1 MGIKLDNYISETLCD
16 IGLDWWKG
24 KNEEFMSLPYLSS
37 DKSFVEFNGEIEEL
51 HLGQDST
58 ISKINVKFDFDAYV
72 FCSEKC
78 VGDLDTALQLT
89 NTGSFDEKQFG
100 ALSGLNE
107 VKRKIIKAIAKI
119 ADKLPPSFGFKVFID
134 RTLALIKDELDEN
147 SGLVDDELYS
157 KTLVQFYKELEN
169 EIFSKY
175 KYEYDA
181 SQSSSPPT
189 YDRFP
194 LKLNIEQ
201 LSALATYLSS
211 VSGLTKNQRL
221 DLFSHF
227 SNVFEI
233 WDKKKSKQVELK
245 QIHASHRKIKM
256 KKHEGAGLKEIYNK
270 TNELIDAI
278 NAGKINDFLDFD

>member
-1 MGIKLDNYISETLCD
+1 MGNKLENYISETLCD
-16 IGLDWWKG
+16 IGRDWWKS
-24 KNEEFMSLPYLSS
+24 KNEEFKSLPYTSS
-37 DKSFVEFNGEIEEL
+37 DKTSVEFNGEIEEL
-51 HLGQDST
+51 YEGRKSST
-58 ISKINVKFDFDAYV
+58 SKIRVKFDFSAYI
-72 FCSEKC
+72 FSSEKC
-78 VGDLDTALQLT
+78 IRDLDSALRLS
-89 NTGSFDEKQFG
+89 NTDSLDEEKFG

-107 VKRKIIKAIAKI
+107 VKKKIIKAIAKI
-119 ADKLPPSFGFKVFID
+119 ADKLQPSYDFKVFID
-134 RTLALIKDELDEN
+134 RTLAFVNDELDEN

-157 KTLVQFYKELEN
+157 VFLIRFYNELEM

-181 SQSSSPPT
+181 SQSSSPPN

-211 VSGLTKNQRL
+211 VSELTKNQRL

-233 WDKKKSKQVELK
+233 WDKKKHKPVELK
-245 QIHASHRKIKM
+245 QIHAAYRKIKM
-256 KKHEGAGLKEIYNK
+256 KKHEGAGLKEIWFR
-270 TNELIDAI
+270 TNEILDAI
-278 NAGKINDFLDFD
+278 YKGKANDFLDFD

>member
-1 MGIKLDNYISETLCD
+1 MGIKLENYLSKTLCD
-16 IGLDWWKG
+16 IGLDWWNG
-24 KNEEFMSLPYLSS
+24 KKEEFKSLPYFSS
-37 DKSFVEFNGEIEEL
+37 DKTSVEFNGEIEEL
-51 HLGQDST
+51 HPGRKSSS
-58 ISKINVKFDFDAYV
+58 SKIIVKFDFSDYI
-72 FCSEKC
+72 FSTEKF
-78 VGDLDTALQLT
+78 VRDLDSALQLT
-89 NTGSFDEKQFG
+89 NTGSFDEEQFG

-107 VKRKIIKAIAKI
+107 VKNKIIKAVVKI
-119 ADKLPPSFGFKVFID
+119 ADKLPINYDFKVFID
-134 RTLALIKDELDEN
+134 RTLAFIKDELDEN

-157 KTLVQFYKELEN
+157 EILVQFYKELEN

-175 KYEYDA
+175 KFEYDA
-181 SQSSSPPT
+181 SQSSSPPN

-233 WDKKKSKQVELK
+233 WDKKKHKQVELK
-245 QIHASHRKIKM
+245 QIHSSHRKIKM
-256 KKHEGAGLKEIYNK
+256 KKHEGAGLKEIHNK
-270 TNELIDAI
+270 TDELIDAI

>member
-78 VGDLDTALQLT
+78 VEDLDTALQLT
-89 NTGSFDEKQFG
+89 NTGSFDDEQFG

-107 VKRKIIKAIAKI
+107 VKRKIIKAITKI
-119 ADKLPPSFGFKVFID
+119 ADKLPPSFDFKVFID

-157 KTLVQFYKELEN
+157 KTLVRFYKELEN

-181 SQSSSPPT
+181 GQSSSPPN

-233 WDKKKSKQVELK
+233 WDKKKHKQVELK

-256 KKHEGAGLKEIYNK
+256 KKHEGAGLKEILNK
-270 TNELIDAI
+270 TDELIDAI

>member
-1 MGIKLDNYISETLCD
+1 MGIKLENYLSETLCD
-16 IGLDWWKG
+16 IGLDWWNG
-24 KNEEFMSLPYLSS
+24 KNEEFKSLPYLSS
-37 DKSFVEFNGEIEEL
+37 AKTSVELNVEIEEL
-51 HLGQDST
+51 HTSGKSRT
-58 ISKINVKFDFDAYV
+58 SKIEVKFDFRTYL
-72 FCSEKC
+72 FSTEKC
-78 VGDLDTALQLT
+78 VRDLDTALQLT
-89 NTGSFDEKQFG
+89 NTGSFDEEQFG

-119 ADKLPPSFGFKVFID
+119 ADKLTPSFDFKVFID

-157 KTLVQFYKELEN
+157 EILVQFYRELEN

-181 SQSSSPPT
+181 SQSSSTPT

-211 VSGLTKNQRL
+211 VSGLTKKQRL

-233 WDKKKSKQVELK
+233 WDKKKHKQVELK
-245 QIHASHRKIKM
+245 QIHSSYRKIKM